1 MKHEISTIKSLDSF
15 IKVINSFENKS
26 FLYRGESQYYDSGI
40 IASTYRPKN
49 NLNNDL
55 VFLDYEKIRKEYYRE
70 IGSELSFIERQ
81 NFIGYCQH
89 HGLPTELIDVT
100 KNPLVSLYFSCLN
113 PDKSTGYVYLFED
126 DLTID
131 ITSLI
136 EHFSYNLDEMSLNSV
151 FVNYYCVDEIYKQL
165 MQYYCDD
172 HILLNNYLI
181 KILNFIKSEANS
193 RKHNDDVS
201 NTIRILIEH
210 EQISFDNLTEILK
223 KFVTEDTIMNS
234 ANKYAEHIN
243 HYAKIDKYKMDWNIS
258 GNSYYN
264 NILPFKTPFWI
275 IFLLQKLIQNDSR
288 HVVDEWEIIKNDLI
302 NIPSP
307 YFIYKPSVNFDRIKY
322 QDGNFLYQLNFKK
335 TKRGEGISGTKNFS
349 SYGIQQISP
358 FKSIKIQNKKRILRE
373 LDNIGINRKT
383 LFRDHDNVANYIVEK
398 SSNFS

>member
-1 MKHEISTIKSLDSF
+1 MKNEISTIKSLDSF
-15 IKVINSFENKS
+15 IKVINSFGSKS
-26 FLYRGESQYYDSGI
+26 FFYRGESQYYDSGI
-40 IASTYRPKN
+40 IASAYRPRN
-49 NLNNDL
+49 SLNNDL
-55 VFLDYEKIRKEYYRE
+55 IYLDYEKIRKEYYRE
-70 IGSELSFIERQ
+70 IGNELSFIERQ

-113 PDKSTGYVYLFED
+113 TDKSTGYVYLFED

-136 EHFSYNLDEMSLNSV
+136 EHFSYNLDKMSLSSV
-151 FVNYYCVDEIYKQL
+151 FVDYYWVDEIYKQL

-193 RKHNDDVS
+193 KKHNDDVS
-201 NTIRILIEH
+201 NAIRNLIKN
-210 EQISFDNLTEILK
+210 QDVSLDSLPEICK
-223 KFVTEDTIMNS
+223 QFITDEIIITN
-234 ANKYAEHIN
+234 ANQYADYIN
-243 HYAKIDKYKMDWNIS
+243 RFSKIDGYKMNWQIS
-258 GNSYYN
+258 GNPYYN
-264 NILPFKTPFWI
+264 ITLKFKIPFWI

-288 HVVDEWEIIKNDLI
+288 YVVNEWEIVKNDLI

-335 TKRGEGISGTKNFS
+335 IKREDNFSGTTNFS

-373 LDNIGINRKT
+373 LDNIGVNRKT